1 MSVISMMVHPE
12 RSESLEL
19 AAALAG
25 YLEKSGNKVR
35 LDEVGASAVGRSELG
50 CSTEDFAADADL
62 AVSIGGDGTMLRTFE
77 RVAQAG
83 VPVLGVNVGHL
94 GYLTEFETDEAQ
106 TAVDKALRG
115 DLPVEER
122 LMIQSRVQ
130 RSDGE
135 IEGTWIGLN
144 EAVVE
149 KKSQGHTVRL
159 EVTIDDSPFATYAGD
174 GLIVSTPTGSTAYN
188 LSARGSIVAPTHWS
202 LQLTPVA
209 PHMLFDRSLV
219 LRPDTEIRISVVG
232 EREANLSVDGR
243 SVAALRDGDVMIAT
257 RSEVIARL
265 VTSGSGGFQ
274 QVLKQKFGLKDR

>member
-12 RSESLEL
+12 RNESLEV
-19 AAALAG
+19 AAALAD
-25 YLEKSGNKVR
+25 YLETSGNDVR
-35 LDEVGASAVGRSELG
+35 IDEVGASAVGRSELG
-50 CSTEDFAADADL
+50 CSTENFAADADL

-94 GYLTEFETDEAQ
+94 GYLTEFEADEAQ

-159 EVTIDDSPFATYAGD
+159 EVTIDESPFATYAGD

>member
-94 GYLTEFETDEAQ
+94 GYLTEFEADEAH

-122 LMIQSRVQ
+122 LLIQSRVQ

-159 EVTIDDSPFATYAGD
+159 EVTIDESPFATYAGD

>member
-83 VPVLGVNVGHL
+83 GPVLGVNVGHL
-94 GYLTEFETDEAQ
+94 GYLTEFEADEAQ

>member
-94 GYLTEFETDEAQ
+94 GYLTEFEADEAQ

>member
-94 GYLTEFETDEAQ
+94 GYLTEFEADEAQ

-130 RSDGE
+130 RFDGE

>member
-94 GYLTEFETDEAQ
+94 GYLTEFEADEAQ

-274 QVLKQKFGLKDR
+274 QVLKQKFGLKHR